1 MVKLYDVKQKLHGE
15 SYDAVSLLALDAEPV
30 LEEFAHDSGWE
41 LSQLI
46 SSRDAEI
53 EPASEPEKT
62 ILHAELNAPR
72 HGYISVDFVRYE
84 NNRLGVDNK
93 VVIRACSP
101 RGELAASVLRGL
113 KLKAM
118 SDERRIELLRSE
130 LDRLARLMDFA

>member
-1 MVKLYDVKQKLHGE
+1 MKLYDVKAKLHGE
-15 SYDAVSLLALDAEPV
+15 SYDAVSLLSLDAEQV
-30 LEEFAHDSGWE
+30 FGEFARSSGWK

-46 SSRDAEI
+46 SNRDTEI
-53 EPASEPEKT
+53 ESSSESEKI

-113 KLKAM
+113 KLKSM
-118 SDERRIELLRSE
+118 TDSQRVELLHSE
-130 LDRLARLMDFA
+130 LDRLARLMEFA

>member
-15 SYDAVSLLALDAEPV
+15 SYDAVSLLSVDAEQA
-30 LEEFAHDSGWE
+30 LEEFAHDSGWN

-53 EPASEPEKT
+53 ESDSESEKI

-118 SDERRIELLRSE
+118 SDSQRVEWLRSE
-130 LDRLARLMDFA
+130 LERLARLMEFA

>member
-15 SYDAVSLLALDAEPV
+15 SYDAVSLLSLDAEPV
-30 LEEFAHDSGWE
+30 LSEFADQSGYK

-46 SSRDAEI
+46 SSREAEI
-53 EPASEPEKT
+53 ESASDAEKI

-118 SDERRIELLRSE
+118 SDANRVELLRSE
-130 LDRLARLMDFA
+130 LERLARLMEFA

>member
-1 MVKLYDVKQKLHGE
+1 MKLYDVKAKLHGE
-15 SYDAVSLLALDAEPV
+15 SYDAVSLLSLDAEPV
-30 LEEFAHDSGWE
+30 FEEFARQSGWE

-46 SSRDAEI
+46 SSGEAEL
-53 EPASEPEKT
+53 ETPPGSET
-62 ILHAELNAPR
+62 IILHAELNAPR

-113 KLKAM
+113 KLKSM
-118 SDERRIELLRSE
+118 SDTLRVELLRSE
-130 LDRLARLMDFA
+130 LERLARLMDFA

>member
-15 SYDAVSLLALDAEPV
+15 SYDAVSLLSLDAESV
-30 LEEFAHDSGWE
+30 LAQFAEQSGYE

-46 SSRDAEI
+46 SSPDAEI
-53 EPASEPEKT
+53 EADSDSEKI

-93 VVIRACSP
+93 VVIRACAP

-113 KLKAM
+113 KLKSM
-118 SDERRIELLRSE
+118 SDAGRVELLRSE
-130 LDRLARLMDFA
+130 LARLARLMEFA